1 MRTILEHIPVMVD
14 VTEQQPVVLPN
25 GKTKLDENGREVTRT
40 AIVKKKVYKKVI
52 RELKPGEADFTVA
65 PDEVKRE
72 AARRILAIAP
82 EWKQRNLTAQ
92 AVILTNKGKASW
104 TAEERKAWAAGEAI
118 WDHIAAIRA
127 ASDVLEAADPIPAD
141 FAHDKHWPGA
151 T

>member
-1 MRTILEHIPVMVD
+1 MRTVLEHVPVMMD
-14 VTEQQPVVLPN
+14 MTEQQPVVLPG
-25 GKTKLDENGREVTRT
+25 GKIKLDENGREVTRT
-40 AIVKKKVYKKVI
+40 VIVKRKVYKKVV
-52 RELKPGEADFTVA
+52 RELKPGELDFTVA
-65 PDEVKRE
+65 PEEVKRE
-72 AARRILAIAP
+72 AMRRVLAVAP

-104 TAEERKAWAAGEAI
+104 TAEERAAWAAGEAI

-141 FAHDKHWPGA
+141 FADDKHWPGA